1 MRQVVFR
8 IKESKIYFSN
18 TLFFDLFGIEE
29 QHVQGKDYR
38 QILSTHVSKEIA
50 DYFTTLIETRIVSG
64 YKSVLVTGKDG
75 VVLPLSVFGYF
86 IDEENE
92 EIMGTFIETTQLNE
106 ELLSSLGHLS
116 LIQQALN
123 QSVILAITDLSGKI
137 TYANEHFCEISGYES
152 HELIGRT
159 HKMLNSGEHSQ
170 MFFKELWETI
180 SSGAV
185 WRGEIKNRKKDGTCY
200 WADSTIVPM
209 LDEEEQPFQ
218 YMAIRYDVTKQK
230 RNEEHIEWLANV
242 DSLTALPNRRLFD
255 QTLVNC
261 IENAQEEKKAQE
273 RFGLLFLDLD
283 SFKYINDTQGHKMGD
298 RLLVQVASRFQEIIG
313 DKGLVARIGGDEFA
327 IIIYSVADA
336 QELKK
341 IAQQLVKKLKAP
353 FHVGNLKLRMTCS
366 IGLALYPES
375 GLTSDSLMKV
385 ADTEMYKVKKSR
397 KNGFSFSEGAL
408 DFSNQRL
415 FKIQNNLR
423 DALFDEQF
431 YLVYQPK
438 VSPYQHRITGFEA
451 LIRWR
456 HEDLGEVSPGE
467 FIPVAEEIGMLN
479 ELNDWVLNK
488 VCQQLNEWK
497 AEGYALMPISINL
510 SATQFMHEDFAEEFL
525 ETLRKYN
532 IATRWIQI
540 EITESTFLENTAQA
554 QRLLDRMKFAGIKV
568 ALDDFGTGYSSLSYL
583 INLNLDVL
591 KIDKSLI
598 KGISK
603 NFQDKRVVETV
614 IQLGKDLGLRVVA
627 EGIENKEEFNL
638 IARNG
643 VDEIQGFYY
652 SRPLSVHDTAQLLVE
667 RKIPR

>member
-86 IDEENE
+86 IGEENE

>member
-106 ELLSSLGHLS
+106 ELLSSLGYLS